1 MYSEGGL
8 CTCRIGL
15 SSNHVIL
22 VWVGRIW
29 YEVISRLIWYISAQL
44 CREHWIYS
52 IEEWLPMWGVVWKQY
67 TRGTSSFLLLLWWK
81 FGVLLAYSAIDG
93 ISLIGQTPKQYTN
106 RFYKYIRK
114 EWWYCLLLL
123 GQFDR
128 WYDYIMIRIWYNDIH
143 QKRDNTYPR
152 THHMYPQTKEPV

>member
-8 CTCRIGL
+8 CTCRLGL

-52 IEEWLPMWGVVWKQY
+52 IEEWLPMWGVVWTQY

-81 FGVLLAYSAIDG
+81 FDVLLAYSANDG
-93 ISLIGQTPKQYTN
+93 ISLMDKHQNNLQIDFINILEKNGDTVCCYWVNLTDV
-106 RFYKYIRK
+106 
-114 EWWYCLLLL
+114 WL
-123 GQFDR
+123 
-128 WYDYIMIRIWYNDIH
+128 YNDTNLV
-143 QKRDNTYPR
+143 QWYTSKQR
-152 THHMYPQTKEPV
+152 

>member
-8 CTCRIGL
+8 CTCRLGL

-67 TRGTSSFLLLLWWK
+67 TRGTSSFLVLLWWK

-93 ISLIGQTPKQYTN
+93 ISLIGQTPEQYTN

-123 GQFDR
+123 GQFDWCMIIYDANLVQ
-128 WYDYIMIRIWYNDIH
+128 WYTSKQR
-143 QKRDNTYPR
+143 
-152 THHMYPQTKEPV
+152 

>member
-8 CTCRIGL
+8 CTCRLGL

-93 ISLIGQTPKQYTN
+93 ISLIGQTPKQYQIDFISILEKNGDTVCCYWVN
-106 RFYKYIRK
+106 LTGV
-114 EWWYCLLLL
+114 WL
-123 GQFDR
+123 
-128 WYDYIMIRIWYNDIH
+128 YNDTNLV
-143 QKRDNTYPR
+143 QWYTSKQR
-152 THHMYPQTKEPV
+152 